1 MPSESDAGCS
11 REARAEMTD
20 LASGAARSPDRPM
33 TVGAFERTEQ
43 RSTLFSSTL
52 TFLSRS
58 ESKKDAMSS

>member
-1 MPSESDAGCS
+1 
-11 REARAEMTD
+11 
-20 LASGAARSPDRPM
+20 M
-33 TVGAFERTEQ
+33 TVGAFDRMEQ